1 MKAKIRISILITF
14 IITIFVVKDIVFI
27 VTEKSLLFEQH
38 LNESKVI
45 LQTAEGV
52 LNYYYSQQA
61 QIGTEKAQ
69 ELALTILRQMR
80 YEGGNYIW
88 VNTLE
93 YRFLM
98 HPLLETVEG
107 QDMSQLTDPDG
118 IKPIIV
124 ATDTA
129 LAGGGTFRYSWP
141 KPGQPAD
148 KYFPKVSYVILF
160 KPWKW
165 VVGTGSYVD
174 HIESSYLNVIAYKL
188 IISLA
193 CIILAILIST
203 IILKQLYTLEKDL

>member
-1 MKAKIRISILITF
+1 MKASIKISILISF
-14 IITIFVVKDIVFI
+14 IITIFVVKDIIFI
-27 VTEKSLLFEQH
+27 ITEKSLLFEQH

-45 LQTAEGV
+45 LETAEGV
-52 LNYYYSQQA
+52 LNYYYNQQE
-61 QIGTEKAQ
+61 QIGTERAQ
-69 ELALTILRQMR
+69 ESALTILRQMR

-141 KPGQPAD
+141 KPGQPVD
-148 KYFPKVSYVILF
+148 KFFPKVSYVFLF

-174 HIESSYLNVIAYKL
+174 HIESSFLNNTIYRIFFTL
-188 IISLA
+188 TCIIITIMISIIS
-193 CIILAILIST
+193 IKKIT
-203 IILKQLYTLEKDL
+203 PR